1 MTSPSDLAFDP
12 AARRRLGRYDT
23 PEAVA
28 LPLVRWGLRGRP
40 GKILDPSFGGCNFL
54 RASLRAL
61 VETGASPPGRFVY
74 GVDVAEEARNHGQRL
89 VESGVP
95 ADHLITG
102 DFFAV
107 GSRRIPA
114 VDLVVGNP
122 PYIRHHWFQHENRDR
137 AVAALAR
144 QEIRLS
150 GQANAWAYF
159 LVHAGAF
166 LRQGGRMALLL
177 PGAVCFADYAT
188 NALDYIRKQ
197 AGRCTLARIRKRL
210 FADAREDTVVLL
222 VEDWGSGPCDLTI
235 DDFESIEDLELWL
248 RNPPVRPPKAI
259 PSGTTCP
266 ARFDLDRSAADAWQ
280 RALEMPHVRH
290 LGKLARIRIGV
301 VTGANRF
308 FVQSAKEAS
317 HLEAAGARSAPIVT
331 RGRSLAGLLWSE
343 RDQRRIETEGS
354 PSRLILADPEPAL
367 RGAILQWVNAGE
379 VKGLAKRFYCR
390 RRKVWY
396 ALRDEAVPDA
406 FLHYMGEE
414 APRIVLNLAGA
425 LTTNAIHRVWW
436 RDDVTSPEAVAVGTC
451 TSLFALACELHGRKY
466 GGGVLKIEPGA
477 ANRLP
482 VPVVPAAEKAR
493 LEIDAL
499 LRGRKLRSA
508 RELADDVVLV
518 RGLGLPAG
526 DVSTLRDAA
535 VKLAM
540 RRRYQEPSR
549 DQP

>member
-1 MTSPSDLAFDP
+1 M
-12 AARRRLGRYDT
+12 
-23 PEAVA
+23 
-28 LPLVRWGLRGRP
+28 
-40 GKILDPSFGGCNFL
+40 
-54 RASLRAL
+54 
-61 VETGASPPGRFVY
+61 
-74 GVDVAEEARNHGQRL
+74 AEEARDHGRRL

-95 ADHLITG
+95 SDHLITG

-188 NALDYIRKQ
+188 NALDYIRQ
-197 AGRCTLARIRKRL
+197 RAGRCTLARIRKRL

-235 DDFESIEDLELWL
+235 DDFESIEDLEFWL
-248 RNPPVRPPKAI
+248 RNVPVRPPKAI
-259 PSGTTCP
+259 PSSPICQP
-266 ARFDLDRSAADAWQ
+266 RFDLDGPAAEAWQ
-280 RALEMPHVRH
+280 RALETPHVQD

-308 FVQSAKEAS
+308 FVQSIKEAVR
-317 HLEAAGARSAPIVT
+317 LEAAGARSAPIVT
-331 RGRSLAGLLWSE
+331 RGRSLAGLVWSE
-343 RDQRRIETEGS
+343 QDQRRVERDGS
-354 PSRLILADPEPAL
+354 PSRLIIADPERAL
-367 RGAILQWVNAGE
+367 RGAILQWVHVGE
-379 VKGLAKRFYCR
+379 DEGLAKRFYCR
-390 RRKVWY
+390 RRRVWY
-396 ALRDEAVPDA
+396 ALRDDAVPDA

-425 LTTNAIHRVWW
+425 LSTNAIHRVWW
-436 RDDVTSPEAVAVGTC
+436 RDATISPEAVAIGTC
-451 TSLFALACELHGRKY
+451 TSLFALACEIYGRKY
-466 GGGVLKIEPGA
+466 GGGVLKVEPGA

-482 VPVVPAAEKAR
+482 VPVVPAAQEKR
-493 LEIDAL
+493 VEIDAL
-499 LRGRKLRSA
+499 LRNRKLRSA
-508 RELADDVVLV
+508 RELADDMVLV
-518 RGLGLPAG
+518 RGLGLPARA
-526 DVSTLRDAA
+526 VSTLRDAA
-535 VKLAM
+535 VKLAV
-540 RRRYQEPSR
+540 RRRHQEALS
-549 DQP
+549 